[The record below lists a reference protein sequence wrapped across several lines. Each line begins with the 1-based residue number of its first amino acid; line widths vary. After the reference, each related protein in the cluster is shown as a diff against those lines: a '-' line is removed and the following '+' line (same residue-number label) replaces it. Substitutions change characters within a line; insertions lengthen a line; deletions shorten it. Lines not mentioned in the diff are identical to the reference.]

1 MKKSLI
7 AFLLLWLPVW
17 LQGQSLSVSNLPIL
31 RINTKSRVIQDE
43 PKIPVVMEFF
53 DAAGPGQL
61 NQVSTSPTISTIAG
75 IEYRGSTSQADFIFL
90 PGYVK
95 KPYGIE
101 IWTDTTGLTAKKMS
115 LVQMPEESDWV
126 LNASYNDRSFMRDFL
141 AQLIAGRLGVLNS
154 KTKFVELVINDE
166 YRGVYILMEKIKQ
179 GKNRVPISDLYP
191 TENTGDDVTGGYLLK
206 IDKTSGSPSASFKS
220 NYTSG
225 ILGTQKCEF
234 QIEYPK
240 YGIITQQQFS
250 YIRDYINNW
259 EQKLMSDDM
268 NDPKASFRNYMDMP
282 SFVNYFILNETVRNV
297 DGYRLSS
304 YLYKDKESLGGKIKM
319 GPAWDFNIA
328 FGNADYLNG
337 WMTNGFVY
345 KAMENTGGQNDA
357 WQVPFWWNKL
367 VQDASFRKSVA
378 TRWKEVRKTFLN
390 TTSLFAS
397 IDSAQ
402 VVLKEPLNRNF
413 QKYPLMGKKIWPNY
427 YVGATLSDEVN
438 WLKNWIQG
446 RLTWLDAQLAIYDN
460 PILGNELP
468 EMTTLIYPNPSK
480 GLFNWK
486 FYLSR
491 QSEVN
496 YQLIDNQGRVLI
508 SSKNLNFGAGEQ
520 IYPVDFS
527 HLPAGSYLFHWNSTE
542 GSSQKIRLTISN

>member
-1 MKKSLI
+1 MKKCLFI
-7 AFLLLWLPVW
+7 FWLLLPALLV
-17 LQGQSLSVSNLPIL
+17 GQSLSVSNLPIL
-31 RINTKSRVIQDE
+31 RINTKSRIIQDE
-43 PKIPVVMEFF
+43 PKIPVVMELF
-53 DAAGPGQL
+53 DSGSGQL
-61 NQVSTSPTISTIAG
+61 NQVSSTPTISTIAG
-75 IEYRGSTSQADFIFL
+75 IEFRGSTSQADFIFL

-101 IWTDTTGLTAKKMS
+101 IWTDSTGVTAKKMS
-115 LVQMPEESDWV
+115 LVQMPEETDWV

-141 AQLIAGRLGVLNS
+141 AQMIAGRLGVLNS
-154 KTKFVELVINDE
+154 KTKFVELIINDE

-191 TENTGDDVTGGYLLK
+191 TENAGDDVTGGYLLK
-206 IDKTSGSPSASFKS
+206 IDKSSGSPSANFKS

-240 YGIITQQQFS
+240 YGIITQQQFI
-250 YIRDYINNW
+250 YIRDYIQTW
-259 EQKLMSDDM
+259 ERKLMTEDM
-268 NDPKASFRNYMDMP
+268 NDSKASFREMMDMP

-345 KAMENTGGQNDA
+345 KAMENEGGQNDA

-367 VQDASFRKSVA
+367 VQDASFRKAVA

-390 TTSLFAS
+390 TNSLFAS

-402 VVLKEPLNRNF
+402 VVLKEPLIRNF
-413 QKYPLMGKKIWPNY
+413 QKFPLMGRKIWPNY
-427 YVGATLSDEVN
+427 YVGSTLTDEVN

-460 PILGNELP
+460 PILGNEQVELP
-468 EMTTLIYPNPSK
+468 SLVYPNPSK
-480 GLFNWK
+480 GLFTWR
-486 FYLSR
+486 FTLSK
-491 QSEVN
+491 SAEVN
-496 YQLIDNQGRVLI
+496 YQVLDLQGRVLI
-508 SSKNLNFGAGEQ
+508 SSKSLNFGAGEQ
-520 IYPVDFS
+520 IYTLDFS
-527 HLPAGSYLFHWNSTE
+527 NLPAGTYLFQWNATE
-542 GSSQKIRLTISN
+542 GSSQKLRLTISN

>member
-1 MKKSLI
+1 MKKNLFIFWLI
-7 AFLLLWLPVW
+7 LPTV
-17 LQGQSLSVSNLPIL
+17 LFGQSLSVSNLPIL
-31 RINTKSRVIQDE
+31 RINTKTRVIQDE
-43 PKIPVVMEFF
+43 PKIPVVMEIF
-53 DAAGPGQL
+53 DNGSGQL
-61 NQVSTSPTISTIAG
+61 NQVSANPSISTIAG
-75 IEYRGSTSQADFIFL
+75 IEFRGSTSQADFIFL

-101 IWTDTTGLTAKKMS
+101 IWTDTTGVTAKKMS

-141 AQLIAGRLGVLNS
+141 AQMIAGRLGVLNS
-154 KTKFVELVINDE
+154 KTKFIELIINDE
-166 YRGVYILMEKIKQ
+166 YRGVYLLMEKIKQ

-191 TENTGDDVTGGYLLK
+191 TENAGDDVTGGYLLK
-206 IDKTSGSPSASFKS
+206 IDKSSGSPSANFKS

-240 YGIITQQQFS
+240 YGIITQQQFI
-250 YIRDYINNW
+250 YIRDYIQTW
-259 EQKLMSDDM
+259 ERKLMTEDM
-268 NDPKASFRNYMDMP
+268 NDSKASFREMMDMP

-345 KAMENTGGQNDA
+345 KAMENDGGKNDA

-367 VQDASFRKSVA
+367 VQDASFRKAVA

-390 TTSLFAS
+390 TNSLFAS

-402 VVLKEPLNRNF
+402 VVLKEPLIRNF
-413 QKYPLMGKKIWPNY
+413 QKFPLMGRKIWPNY
-427 YVGATLSDEVN
+427 YVGSTLTDEVN

-460 PILGNELP
+460 PILANEQVELP
-468 EMTTLIYPNPSK
+468 AMVYPNPSR
-480 GLFNWK
+480 GLFTWRFTLAK
-486 FYLSR
+486 S
-491 QSEVN
+491 SEVN
-496 YQLIDNQGRVLI
+496 YQVVDLQGRVLI
-508 SSKNLNFGAGEQ
+508 SSKSLNFGSGEQ
-520 IYPVDFS
+520 IYTLDFS
-527 HLPAGSYLFHWNSTE
+527 NLPAGSYLFQWNSTE
-542 GSSQKIRLTISN
+542 GSSQKLRLNIAN

>member
-1 MKKSLI
+1 MKKNLFI
-7 AFLLLWLPVW
+7 LWLILPTV
-17 LQGQSLSVSNLPIL
+17 LFGQSLSVSNLPIL
-31 RINTKSRVIQDE
+31 RINTKTRVIQDE
-43 PKIPVVMEFF
+43 PKIPVVMEIF
-53 DAAGPGQL
+53 DNGSGQL
-61 NQVSTSPTISTIAG
+61 NQVSANPSISTIAG
-75 IEYRGSTSQADFIFL
+75 IEFRGSTSQADFIFL

-101 IWTDTTGLTAKKMS
+101 IWTDTTGVTAKKMS

-141 AQLIAGRLGVLNS
+141 AQMIAGRLGVLNS
-154 KTKFVELVINDE
+154 KTKFIELIINDE
-166 YRGVYILMEKIKQ
+166 YRGVYLLMEKIKQ

-191 TENTGDDVTGGYLLK
+191 TENAGDDVTGGYLLK
-206 IDKTSGSPSASFKS
+206 IDKSSGSPSANFKS

-240 YGIITQQQFS
+240 YGIITQQQFI
-250 YIRDYINNW
+250 YIRDYIQTW
-259 EQKLMSDDM
+259 ERKLMTEDM
-268 NDPKASFRNYMDMP
+268 NDSKASFREMMDMP

-345 KAMENTGGQNDA
+345 KAMENDGGKNDA

-367 VQDASFRKSVA
+367 VQDASFRKAVA

-390 TTSLFAS
+390 TNSLFAS

-413 QKYPLMGKKIWPNY
+413 QKFPLMGRKIWPNY
-427 YVGATLSDEVN
+427 YVGSTLTDEVN

-460 PILGNELP
+460 PILANEQVELP
-468 EMTTLIYPNPSK
+468 AMVYPNPSR
-480 GLFNWK
+480 GLFTWRFTLAK
-486 FYLSR
+486 S
-491 QSEVN
+491 SEVN
-496 YQLIDNQGRVLI
+496 YQVVDLQGHVLI
-508 SSKNLNFGAGEQ
+508 SSKSLNFGSGEQ
-520 IYPVDFS
+520 IYTLDFS
-527 HLPAGSYLFHWNSTE
+527 NLPAGSYLFQWNSTE
-542 GSSQKIRLTISN
+542 GSSQKLRLNIAN

>member
-1 MKKSLI
+1 MKKCL
-7 AFLLLWLPVW
+7 FFFWLLLPALLV
-17 LQGQSLSVSNLPIL
+17 GQSLSVSNLPIL
-31 RINTKSRVIQDE
+31 RINTKSRIIQDE
-43 PKIPVVMEFF
+43 PKIPVVMELF
-53 DAAGPGQL
+53 DSGTGQL
-61 NQVSTSPTISTIAG
+61 NQVSSTPTISTIAG
-75 IEYRGSTSQADFIFL
+75 IEFRGSTSQADFIFL

-101 IWTDTTGLTAKKMS
+101 IWTDSTGVTAKKMS
-115 LVQMPEESDWV
+115 LVQMPEETDWV

-141 AQLIAGRLGVLNS
+141 AQMIAGRLGVLNS
-154 KTKFVELVINDE
+154 KTKFVELIINDE

-191 TENTGDDVTGGYLLK
+191 TENAGDDVTGGYLLK
-206 IDKTSGSPSASFKS
+206 IDKTSGSPSANFKS

-240 YGIITQQQFS
+240 YGIITQQQFI
-250 YIRDYINNW
+250 YIRDYIQTW
-259 EQKLMSDDM
+259 ERKLMTEDM
-268 NDPKASFRNYMDMP
+268 NDSKASFREMMDVP

-345 KAMENTGGQNDA
+345 KAMENEGGQNDA

-367 VQDASFRKSVA
+367 VQDASFRKAVA

-390 TTSLFAS
+390 TNSLFAS

-402 VVLKEPLNRNF
+402 VVLKEPLIRNF
-413 QKYPLMGKKIWPNY
+413 QKFPLMGRKIWPNY
-427 YVGATLSDEVN
+427 YVGSTLSDEVN

-460 PILGNELP
+460 PILGNEQVELP
-468 EMTTLIYPNPSK
+468 SLVYPNPSK
-480 GLFNWK
+480 GLFTWR
-486 FYLSR
+486 FTLSK
-491 QSEVN
+491 SAEVN
-496 YQLIDNQGRVLI
+496 YQVLDLQGRMLI
-508 SSKNLNFGAGEQ
+508 SSKSLNFGAGEQ
-520 IYPVDFS
+520 IYTLDFS
-527 HLPAGSYLFHWNSTE
+527 NLSAGSYLFQWNATE
-542 GSSQKIRLTISN
+542 GSSQKLRLTISN

>member
-1 MKKSLI
+1 MNKYLL
-7 AFLLLWLPVW
+7 FFWLLLPALLV
-17 LQGQSLSVSNLPIL
+17 GQSLSVSNLPIL
-31 RINTKSRVIQDE
+31 RINTKSRIIQDE
-43 PKIPVVMEFF
+43 PKIPVVMELF
-53 DAAGPGQL
+53 DSGSGQL
-61 NQVSTSPTISTIAG
+61 NQVSATPTISTIAG
-75 IEYRGSTSQADFIFL
+75 IEFRGSTSQADFIFL

-101 IWTDTTGLTAKKMS
+101 IWTDSTGVTAKKMS
-115 LVQMPEESDWV
+115 LVQMPEETDWV

-141 AQLIAGRLGVLNS
+141 AQMIAGRLGVLNS
-154 KTKFVELVINDE
+154 KTKFVELIINDE

-191 TENTGDDVTGGYLLK
+191 TENSGDDVTGGYLLK
-206 IDKTSGSPSASFKS
+206 IDKSSGSPSANFKS

-240 YGIITQQQFS
+240 YGIITQQQFI
-250 YIRDYINNW
+250 YIRDYIQTW
-259 EQKLMSDDM
+259 ERKLMTEDM
-268 NDPKASFRNYMDMP
+268 NDSKASFREMMDVP

-345 KAMENTGGQNDA
+345 KAMENDGGKNDA

-367 VQDASFRKSVA
+367 VQDASFRKAVA

-390 TTSLFAS
+390 TNSLFAS

-402 VVLKEPLNRNF
+402 VVLKEPLIRNF
-413 QKYPLMGKKIWPNY
+413 QKFPLMGRKIWPNY
-427 YVGATLSDEVN
+427 YVGSTLTDEVN

-460 PILGNELP
+460 PILGNEQVELP
-468 EMTTLIYPNPSK
+468 SLVYPNPSK
-480 GLFNWK
+480 GLFTWRFN
-486 FYLSR
+486 LSK
-491 QSEVN
+491 SAEVN
-496 YQLIDNQGRVLI
+496 YQVLDLQGRVLI
-508 SSKNLNFGAGEQ
+508 SSKSLNFGSGEQ
-520 IYPVDFS
+520 IYTLDFS
-527 HLPAGSYLFHWNSTE
+527 NLAAGSYLFQWNATE
-542 GSSQKIRLTISN
+542 GSSQKLRLTISN

>member
-1 MKKSLI
+1 MKKCL
-7 AFLLLWLPVW
+7 FFFWLLLPALLV
-17 LQGQSLSVSNLPIL
+17 GQSLSVSNLPIL
-31 RINTKSRVIQDE
+31 RINTKTRVIQDE
-43 PKIPVVMEFF
+43 PKIPVVMEIF
-53 DAAGPGQL
+53 DNGSGQL
-61 NQVSTSPTISTIAG
+61 NQVSANPSISTIAG
-75 IEYRGSTSQADFIFL
+75 IEFRGSTSQADFIFL

-101 IWTDTTGLTAKKMS
+101 IWTDTTGVTAKKMS

-141 AQLIAGRLGVLNS
+141 AQMIAGRLGVLNS
-154 KTKFVELVINDE
+154 KTKFIELIINDE
-166 YRGVYILMEKIKQ
+166 YRGVYLLMEKIKQ

-191 TENTGDDVTGGYLLK
+191 TENAGDDVTGGYLLK
-206 IDKTSGSPSASFKS
+206 IDKSSGSPSANFKS

-240 YGIITQQQFS
+240 YGIITQQQFI
-250 YIRDYINNW
+250 YIRDYIQTW
-259 EQKLMSDDM
+259 ERKLMTEDM
-268 NDPKASFRNYMDMP
+268 NDSKASFREMMDMP

-345 KAMENTGGQNDA
+345 KAMENDGGKNDA

-367 VQDASFRKSVA
+367 VQDASFRKAVA

-390 TTSLFAS
+390 TNSLFAS

-402 VVLKEPLNRNF
+402 VVLKEPLIRNF
-413 QKYPLMGKKIWPNY
+413 QKFPLMGRKIWPNY
-427 YVGATLSDEVN
+427 YVGSTLTDEVN

-460 PILGNELP
+460 PILANEQVELP
-468 EMTTLIYPNPSK
+468 AMVYPNPSR
-480 GLFNWK
+480 GLFTWRFTLAK
-486 FYLSR
+486 S
-491 QSEVN
+491 SEVN
-496 YQLIDNQGRVLI
+496 YQVVDLQGRVLI
-508 SSKNLNFGAGEQ
+508 SSKSLNFGSGEQ
-520 IYPVDFS
+520 IYTLDFS
-527 HLPAGSYLFHWNSTE
+527 NLPAGSYLFQWNSTE
-542 GSSQKIRLTISN
+542 GSSQKLRLNIAN